1 MSFDAVEELYR
12 NKFEFREINYV
23 NMIIDKVDED

>member
-1 MSFDAVEELYR
+1 MSFNAQELYR

-23 NMIIDKVDED
+23 NMVIDKVDED

>member
-1 MSFDAVEELYR
+1 MSFNAQELYQ

-23 NMIIDKVDED
+23 NMVIDKVDED